1 MSKFIDP
8 QGMQDA
14 IYNFADN
21 IKHASEIGEKIILNN
36 KYDGIR
42 NIIIVGMGG
51 SAIGGDINKMLLKND
66 LSVPLIVCRNY
77 FIPKW
82 ANNHT
87 LVVVSSYS
95 GGTEE
100 TLSAF
105 KDALS
110 KDCQIYGITTGGNL
124 SKRLSSNDLDF
135 TLIPSGLQPRAALA
149 YSFVPMLYLF
159 FHLGLVKIDLKDK
172 LMNSVKLLK
181 SVRDDYIH
189 DNQKNPT
196 WVLSNKIYNTIPII
210 YGETDNTSIIALR
223 WCNQLSENSKMLA
236 FSNELPEFNHNEI
249 VGWENNPNLIER
261 LSVIWLSD
269 QSDYERISMR
279 QKISNKILDTTVK
292 KQFEISLNGSSR
304 FERLLHLI
312 HFGDW
317 VSLWCAYL
325 HGTDP
330 SPVDK
335 ISSLKKEL
343 TNQKY

>member
-1 MSKFIDP
+1 MTKFIDP
-8 QGMQDA
+8 QGMKDA
-14 IYNFADN
+14 VYNFADDIN
-21 IKHASEIGEKIILNN
+21 KASKIGKKIILNK
-36 KYDGIR
+36 KYNNIH
-42 NIIIVGMGG
+42 NIIVVGMGG

-66 LSVPLIVCRNY
+66 LSIPLIVSRNY

-82 ANNHT
+82 ANKHS

-110 KDCQIYGITTGGNL
+110 KECQIYGITTGGIL
-124 SKRLSSNDLDF
+124 SKELSSNDLDF
-135 TLIPSGLQPRAALA
+135 ILIPSGLQPRAALA

-159 FHLGLVKIDLKDK
+159 LHLGLIKIDLNNN
-172 LMNSVKLLK
+172 LMNSIKLLK
-181 SVRDDYIH
+181 SVRDDYMLN
-189 DNQKNPT
+189 DQKNPT
-196 WVLSNKIYNTIPII
+196 WVLSNKIFNTIPIL
-210 YGETDNTSIIALR
+210 YGETDNTSVIALR
-223 WCNQLSENSKMLA
+223 WSNQLSENSKMLA
-236 FSNELPEFNHNEI
+236 FCNEIPEFNHNEI
-249 VGWENNPNLIER
+249 VGWENNPNLIEK
-261 LSVIWLSD
+261 LSIIWLSD
-269 QSDYERISMR
+269 ESDQERISIR
-279 QKISNKILDTTVK
+279 QKISEKILETIVK
-292 KQFEISLNGSSR
+292 NQFEISLHGSSR

-335 ISSLKKEL
+335 ISRLKKEL
-343 TNQKY
+343 TNL

>member
-1 MSKFIDP
+1 MTKFIDP
-8 QGMQDA
+8 QGMKDA
-14 IYNFADN
+14 VYNFADDIN
-21 IKHASEIGEKIILNN
+21 KASKIGKKIILNK
-36 KYDGIR
+36 KYNNIH
-42 NIIIVGMGG
+42 NIIVVGMGG

-66 LSVPLIVCRNY
+66 LSIPLIVSRNY

-82 ANNHT
+82 ANKHS

-110 KDCQIYGITTGGNL
+110 KECQIYGITTGGIL
-124 SKRLSSNDLDF
+124 SKELSSNDLDF
-135 TLIPSGLQPRAALA
+135 ILIPSGLQPRAALA

-159 FHLGLVKIDLKDK
+159 LHLGLIKIDLNNN
-172 LMNSVKLLK
+172 LMNSIKLLK
-181 SVRDDYIH
+181 SVRDDYMLN
-189 DNQKNPT
+189 DQKNPT
-196 WVLSNKIYNTIPII
+196 WVLSNKIFNTIPIL
-210 YGETDNTSIIALR
+210 YGETDNTSVIALR
-223 WCNQLSENSKMLA
+223 WSNQLSENSKMLA
-236 FSNELPEFNHNEI
+236 FCNEIPEFNHNEI
-249 VGWENNPNLIER
+249 VGWENNPNLIEKF
-261 LSVIWLSD
+261 SIIWLSD
-269 QSDYERISMR
+269 ESDQERISIR
-279 QKISNKILDTTVK
+279 KKISEKILESIVK
-292 KQFEISLNGSSR
+292 NQFEISLHGSSR

-335 ISSLKKEL
+335 ISRLKKEL
-343 TNQKY
+343 TNL

>member
-1 MSKFIDP
+1 MNKFIDP
-8 QGMQDA
+8 QGMKDA
-14 IYNFADN
+14 IYNFADDINQASKIGKKIRLNKKYNN
-21 IKHASEIGEKIILNN
+21 IH
-36 KYDGIR
+36 
-42 NIIIVGMGG
+42 NIIVVGMGG

-66 LSVPLIVCRNY
+66 LSIPLIVSRNY

-82 ANNHT
+82 ANKHS

-110 KDCQIYGITTGGNL
+110 KECQIYGITTGGIL
-124 SKRLSSNDLDF
+124 SKKLRSNDLDF
-135 TLIPSGLQPRAALA
+135 ILIPSGLQPRAALA

-159 FHLGLVKIDLKDK
+159 LHLGLIKIDLNNN
-172 LMNSVKLLK
+172 LMNSIKLLK
-181 SVRDDYIH
+181 SVRDDYSLN
-189 DNQKNPT
+189 DQKNPT
-196 WVLSNKIYNTIPII
+196 WVLSNKIFETIPII

-223 WCNQLSENSKMLA
+223 WSNQLSENSKMLA
-236 FSNELPEFNHNEI
+236 FCNEIPEFNHNEI
-249 VGWENNPNLIER
+249 VGWENNPKLIEK
-261 LSVIWLSD
+261 LSIIWLTDESD
-269 QSDYERISMR
+269 HERISIR
-279 QKISNKILDTTVK
+279 QKISNRILETIVK
-292 KQFEISLNGSSR
+292 NQFEISLHGTTR

-330 SPVDK
+330 SPVEK
-335 ISSLKKEL
+335 ILRLKEEL
-343 TNQKY
+343 IDQ

>member
-1 MSKFIDP
+1 
-8 QGMQDA
+8 
-14 IYNFADN
+14 
-21 IKHASEIGEKIILNN
+21 
-36 KYDGIR
+36 
-42 NIIIVGMGG
+42 MGG

-66 LSVPLIVCRNY
+66 LSIPLIVSRNY

-82 ANNHT
+82 ANKHS

-110 KDCQIYGITTGGNL
+110 KECQIYGITTGGIL
-124 SKRLSSNDLDF
+124 SKELSSNDLDF
-135 TLIPSGLQPRAALA
+135 ILIPSGLQPRAALA

-159 FHLGLVKIDLKDK
+159 LHLGLIKIDLNNN
-172 LMNSVKLLK
+172 LMNSIKLLK
-181 SVRDDYIH
+181 SVRDDYSLN
-189 DNQKNPT
+189 DQKNPT
-196 WVLSNKIYNTIPII
+196 WVLSNKIFETIPII

-223 WCNQLSENSKMLA
+223 WSNQLSENSKMLA
-236 FSNELPEFNHNEI
+236 FCNEIPEFNHNEI
-249 VGWENNPNLIER
+249 VGWENNPKLIEK
-261 LSVIWLSD
+261 LSIIWLTDESD
-269 QSDYERISMR
+269 HERISIR
-279 QKISNKILDTTVK
+279 QKISNRILETIVK
-292 KQFEISLNGSSR
+292 NQFEISLHGTTR

-330 SPVDK
+330 SPVEK
-335 ISSLKKEL
+335 ILRLKEEL
-343 TNQKY
+343 IDQ